1 MAKAIRCIVF
11 GCTSWG
17 HEMLGVRCNSLSEA
31 HRIARKNI
39 ENGYWFS
46 YRVKRIL

>member
-1 MAKAIRCIVF
+1 MAKSIKCILY

-17 HEMLGVRCNSLSEA
+17 HEMLGRRFNSLSEA
-31 HRIARKNI
+31 HKVAKENV

-46 YRVKRIL
+46 YRLERI